1 MSTRDPDRGRG
12 PYVESTIIM
21 TTVRVVLPFVFT
33 FGLFVMFH
41 GAESAGGG
49 FQGGVI
55 LGASIVMVAFAFGI
69 DPTREWLDEATLRGV
84 VLAGVLAFLAIGLGA
99 MAAGGVFLEYSSYGI
114 HHASKYGIEAV
125 ELAIGGIV
133 SGGVVALFFALAGAA
148 TADDRHGHL
157 EGGSDTQ

>member
-1 MSTRDPDRGRG
+1 MSAPEDEPRRG

-55 LGASIVMVAFAFGI
+55 IGASVVMVAFAFGI
-69 DPTREWLDEATLRGV
+69 DPTREWLNETVLRGV
-84 VLAGVLAFLAIGLGA
+84 VIAGVVAFLLIGLGP
-99 MAAGGVFLEYSSYGI
+99 MLLGGVFLEYSSYGFD
-114 HHASKYGIEAV
+114 HASKYGIEAV

-133 SGGVVALFFALAGAA
+133 SGGVVALFFALGS
-148 TADDRHGHL
+148 GL
-157 EGGSDTQ
+157 GGEGGSGE